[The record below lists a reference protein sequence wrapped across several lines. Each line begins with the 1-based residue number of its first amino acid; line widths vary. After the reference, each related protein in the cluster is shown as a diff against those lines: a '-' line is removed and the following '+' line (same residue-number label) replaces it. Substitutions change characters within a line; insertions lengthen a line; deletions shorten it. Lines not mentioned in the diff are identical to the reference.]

1 MRPPVVKATNV
12 EKETVIPEAGRS
24 EPKKEEELRAQR
36 SERAP
41 AELPMTD
48 YRPSFLRK
56 AARQEAR
63 NTVRFSDDTEEE
75 DAPQNEPRW
84 ETEHSKSRGNPADK
98 PMILEDIG

>member
-1 MRPPVVKATNV
+1 
-12 EKETVIPEAGRS
+12 VIPEAGRS
-24 EPKKEEELRAQR
+24 EPKKRGGIEG
-36 SERAP
+36 P
-41 AELPMTD
+41 AKRKGPSRIPMTD

-98 PMILEDIG
+98 PMVLEDIG